1 MVDCNYKSSDLKFNY
16 GHSKSLPDKSFAPH
30 IHDLYE
36 LYYFLSGDV
45 TYYIEGQSYIIKS
58 GDILI
63 INDHELHR
71 PLFNSP
77 EPYERIVIHFMPEFI
92 TSFQNSDYDLLYCY
106 KNRKLGYNNIF
117 NKEILEN
124 WWIEN
129 HFKKIENAIIN
140 NLNEKEIVIKMAFI
154 EILII
159 LNNIFLRNK
168 SNLTS
173 LDKDGKITSMVNYIN
188 ENLEKNLTLN
198 HLAQRFFIS
207 KYHLCHSFKKN
218 TGFTITEYISYKRI
232 MKAKDYLSSGMSVL
246 ETCLAVG
253 YKDYSNFYK
262 TFIKAVGKPPSK
274 FKP

>member
-188 ENLEKNLTLN
+188 ENLEKNL
-198 HLAQRFFIS
+198 S
-207 KYHLCHSFKKN
+207 
-218 TGFTITEYISYKRI
+218 
-232 MKAKDYLSSGMSVL
+232 
-246 ETCLAVG
+246 
-253 YKDYSNFYK
+253 
-262 TFIKAVGKPPSK
+262 
-274 FKP
+274 